1 MKRFFRILGIALIVL
16 AFLGTFIFLYQKSRP
31 EEERYEIFTVQTDT
45 IERSTVVTG
54 TIEPRNE
61 VAIKPQISGIIAELY
76 KEAGQMVSK
85 GEIIAKVRVIPDMS
99 QLNAAESRV
108 RMAQMNLKQA
118 EADYARV
125 AKLRADQLVS
135 QEELEK
141 SQLNLRQQREELS
154 SANDALQIARDG
166 VSTSTAAYST
176 TLIRSTIDGLLL
188 DIPVKV
194 GNSVIMSNSFND
206 GTTIATV
213 ANMGDLIFRGRIDET
228 EVGRL
233 RKGMPMNI
241 TVGALPKEKL
251 SAQLEFISPK
261 VIAEMSGNQ
270 FEIKG
275 ALTAPE
281 GLTIR
286 AGYSANA
293 EIVLE
298 SLRDVLSVPEA
309 AVEFEG
315 DSTFVHV
322 LTSPKEQKS
331 QTFERRAVTTGLSD
345 GINIEIKSGLKRGE
359 QVRGN
364 ALTSPEKAKK

>member
-1 MKRFFRILGIALIVL
+1 MKRFLRIFGIGLIAA
-16 AFLGTFIFLYQKSRP
+16 AFIGTFFFLYQKSRP
-31 EEERYEIFTVQTDT
+31 KEVVYEIFTAKIDT

-54 TIEPRNE
+54 AIEPRNE
-61 VAIKPQISGIIAELY
+61 VEIKPQISGIIAELY

-85 GEIIAKVRVIPDMS
+85 GEIIAKVRVIPDMG

-108 RMAQMNLKQA
+108 RIAQMNLKQA

-141 SQLNLRQQREELS
+141 SSLNLRQQREELA
-154 SANDALQIARDG
+154 SASDALQIARDG
-166 VSTSTAAYST
+166 VSASTAAYST
-176 TLIRSTIDGLLL
+176 TLIRSTIDGLIL

-213 ANMGDLIFRGRIDET
+213 ANMGDLIFKGSIDET
-228 EVGRL
+228 EVARL
-233 RKGMPMNI
+233 VKGMPMNI
-241 TVGALPKEKL
+241 TVGALPNEKL
-251 SAQLEFISPK
+251 SAQLEFIAPK
-261 VIAEMSGNQ
+261 TTTDATGNQ

-275 ALTAPE
+275 ALVTPS

-286 AGYSANA
+286 SGYSANA

-309 AVEFEG
+309 AVEFDG
-315 DSTFVHV
+315 DSTFVHI
-322 LTSPKEQKS
+322 LTSAKDTKP
-331 QTFERRAVTTGLSD
+331 QTFERRSVVTGISD
-345 GINIEIKSGLKRGE
+345 GVNIEIKRGLKQGE

-364 ALTSPEKAKK
+364 ALNAENKDSK